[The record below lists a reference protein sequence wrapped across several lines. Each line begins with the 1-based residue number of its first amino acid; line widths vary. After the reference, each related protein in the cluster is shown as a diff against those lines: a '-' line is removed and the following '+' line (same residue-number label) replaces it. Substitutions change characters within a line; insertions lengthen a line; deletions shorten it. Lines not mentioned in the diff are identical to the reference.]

1 MAVSMEDDFETIETF
16 LRSLGLEVLLT
27 TFQDNDINLELLM
40 DSPEPDVK
48 NMLIEMNLS
57 IGRRYKIMQKIR
69 NMKANGKFKR
79 VDFSSE
85 MHITY

>member
-1 MAVSMEDDFETIETF
+1 MAVSMEGDFETIETF

-69 NMKANGKFKR
+69 NKKANGKFKR

>member
-1 MAVSMEDDFETIETF
+1 MAVSMEGDFETIETF
-16 LRSLGLEVLLT
+16 LRSLGLEVLLIS
-27 TFQDNDINLELLM
+27 FRENDINLELLM
-40 DSPEPDVK
+40 DLPEQDLK

-57 IGRRYKIMQKIR
+57 IGSRYKIMQNIR
-69 NMKANGKFKR
+69 KMKANGKFKR

>member
-1 MAVSMEDDFETIETF
+1 MAVSMEGDFETIETF
-16 LRSLGLEVLLT
+16 LRSLGLEVLLP

-40 DSPEPDVK
+40 DLPEPDVK